1 MTKFQKQMLT
11 IAAAGALT
19 AVTALPAMAFE
30 NEFNGSFTLKTYLS
44 NYDNAQGSF
53 VAATQVSPVGRV
65 NVKTNNYT
73 DQRFRL
79 GYNAKASD
87 DLKLVT
93 QFEVNTRWGNR
104 NVNASTAAVP
114 VNQTT
119 NANSLGL
126 GGGVDSD
133 AVNLATRWIYL
144 DFNVG
149 KSVSVKA
156 GLQPMKDQLKGL
168 YFDADLPAAQVAY
181 KTGGYTM
188 NMLYSRFNDANAA
201 NLGDMSSDLFGLENT
216 FAFSKDTKMSLV
228 YYLNSDNSTHTDTPN
243 IGISRQKK
251 INTLGLS
258 GQTKIGALDL
268 SGFAAMQAGYQK
280 NAGNALTAAGMRT
293 MNYHGWAANVAGKM
307 KAGSGVAKAGF
318 LFTSGNNAT
327 GDRTAHNNAWQTI
340 SDANNAVGQNS
351 YNESGMMLLARNTS
365 MSGTNTDNYF
375 RKPVSNIALLT
386 MGYDANLTE
395 KVYLNGNVGFAW
407 APSSAS
413 ENHMN
418 YELGGVAAALAS
430 ATGYNSRLN
439 NASDFM
445 GTEINLETG
454 YKLYKNLTLKAQAAY
469 VILGGYYKNSGFGSD
484 GVTAKTPDNP
494 FTTRLAATYSF

>member
-30 NEFNGSFTLKTYLS
+30 NVFSGSFTLKTYLS

-53 VAATQVSPVGRV
+53 GAPAQVSPVGRV
-65 NVKTNNYT
+65 NVKVNNYT

-79 GYNAKASD
+79 GYTAKASD

-104 NVNASTAAVP
+104 DVNVAGT
-114 VNQTT
+114 NQTT
-119 NANSLGL
+119 NANGQGL

-280 NAGNALTAAGMRT
+280 NTNGATGAALQNKTV
-293 MNYHGWAANVAGKM
+293 NYHGWAANVAGKM
-307 KAGSGVAKAGF
+307 KAGSGVAKTAF

-327 GDRTAHNNAWQTI
+327 GDRTAHNNAWQTL
-340 SDANNAVGQNS
+340 SDSSATNNGVGQNS

-365 MSGTNTDNYF
+365 MGGTNTDNYF

-407 APSSAS
+407 APSSVS
-413 ENHMN
+413 ELHPDRTV
-418 YELGGVAAALAS
+418 GATTAA
-430 ATGYNSRLN
+430 N

-469 VILGGYYKNSGFGSD
+469 VILGGYYKNAGIGSD

>member
-30 NEFNGSFTLKTYLS
+30 NVFSGSFALKTYLS
-44 NYDNAQGSF
+44 NYDNAQGSTF
-53 VAATQVSPVGRV
+53 NAATNLYYPTQVSPVGRT
-65 NVKTNNYT
+65 NVKVNNYT
-73 DQRFRL
+73 DQRLRL
-79 GYNAKASD
+79 GYTAKASD

-93 QFEVNTRWGNR
+93 QFEMNTRWGNR
-104 NVNASTAAVP
+104 SVNAGGYLTPAADSG
-114 VNQTT
+114 T
-119 NANSLGL
+119 NSSGI
-126 GGGVDSD
+126 GGGIDTD
-133 AVNLATRWIYL
+133 GVNIATRWAYL
-144 DFNVG
+144 DFNMG
-149 KSVSVKA
+149 KSVNVKA
-156 GLQPMKDQLKGL
+156 GQQPYKDRLKGL
-168 YFDADLPAAQVAY
+168 YVDADLPALQVAY
-181 KTGGYTM
+181 KTGGYKF
-188 NMLYSRFNDANAA
+188 NFVYSRFNDANPL
-201 NLGDMSSDLFGLENT
+201 NYGDMSSDLFGFENT
-216 FAFSKDTKMSLV
+216 YAFSKDTNVSLV

-243 IGISRQKK
+243 VGISRQKK
-251 INTLGLS
+251 INTFGVSGETKLGSL
-258 GQTKIGALDL
+258 AL

-280 NAGNALTAAGMRT
+280 NAGNALTVAGMRT
-293 MNYHGWAANVAGKM
+293 MNYHGWAANVAANM
-307 KAGSGVAKAGF
+307 AVGSGKAKTGF
-318 LFTSGNNAT
+318 LFASGNNAT
-327 GDRTAHNNAWQTI
+327 GDRTAHNNAWQTL
-340 SDANNAVGQNS
+340 SDSNNSVGQNS

-365 MSGTNTDNYF
+365 MGGTNTDNYF

-407 APSSAS
+407 APSSVS
-413 ENHMN
+413 ELHPDTKV
-418 YELGGVAAALAS
+418 GVTTAA
-430 ATGYNSRLN
+430 N

-469 VILGGYYKNSGFGSD
+469 VILGGYYKNAGFGSD